1 VPAHS
6 TYHSTPNRH
15 PHPHSI
21 FPLPQSPSS
30 IPPSSISPHLNPR
43 SSILNRASKSS
54 IPNPSPQSPIHP
66 LNPQSRIPILR
77 LPSLN
82 SFSSLKHLNI
92 IHCLP
97 TQDPLSNPLSLLPSL
112 SPQPSLQSPY
122 PSPPTLLPLSYSIII
137 LSYYPT
143 SCSTQDPEVLLF
155 WSRGIYGKRRERGE
169 EEKVE

>member
-1 VPAHS
+1 MPRHHPVPAHS

-30 IPPSSISPHLNPR
+30 IPPSSIPPHLNPR

-54 IPNPSPQSPIHP
+54 IPNPSPQSPISNSHPSSPLSQFLLFSQTPQHHP
-66 LNPQSRIPILR
+66 LSSYSR
-77 LPSLN
+77 
-82 SFSSLKHLNI
+82 SS
-92 IHCLP
+92 
-97 TQDPLSNPLSLLPSL
+97 SNPLSLLPSL

-122 PSPPTLLPLSYSIII
+122 PSPPTLLPLSHSIII

-143 SCSTQDPEVLLF
+143 SCLTQDLEVLLF